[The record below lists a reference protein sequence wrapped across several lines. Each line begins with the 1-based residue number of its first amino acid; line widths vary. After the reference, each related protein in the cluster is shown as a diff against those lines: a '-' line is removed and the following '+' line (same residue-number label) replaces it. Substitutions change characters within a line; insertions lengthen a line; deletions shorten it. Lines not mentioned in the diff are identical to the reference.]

1 MAIRILIADDHAVIR
16 AGLRT
21 ILKAEPDL
29 EVVGEAA
36 DGREALRLAGEL
48 RPDIILMDIS
58 MPVPAGGGIET
69 TRRLRDSLPDA
80 RVLIL
85 TVHEDEG
92 LLQEAIRAGA
102 AGYIVKRAAEAELVS
117 AIRAVWR
124 GDMYVHPAMT
134 RILLRDLAVQPTLN
148 KQGSPESLTPR
159 EIDILRLLAKGHTNR
174 QIADALH
181 LSVRTVEGHRANLMS
196 KLELHSRVELTSFA
210 EEHNLLD

>member
-36 DGREALRLAGEL
+36 DGREALRLASEL

-80 RVLIL
+80 CVLIL

-134 RILLRDLAVQPTLN
+134 RLLLKDLAVQPTLN

-159 EIDILRLLAKGHTNR
+159 EMDILRLLAKGHTNR

-196 KLELHSRVELTSFA
+196 KLELHSRVELTSYA
-210 EEHNLLD
+210 EEHGLLE

>member
-1 MAIRILIADDHAVIR
+1 MPIRILITDDHAVIR

-36 DGREALRLAGEL
+36 DGREALRLASEL
-48 RPDIILMDIS
+48 HPDIILMDIS
-58 MPVPAGGGIET
+58 MPTPAGGGIET
-69 TRRLRDSLPDA
+69 TRRLRDSLPDV
-80 RVLIL
+80 RVLVL

-92 LLQEAIRAGA
+92 LLQEAVRAGA

-117 AIRAVWR
+117 AVRTVWR

-134 RILLRDLAVQPTLN
+134 RILLKDLAVQPTLN
-148 KQGSPESLTPR
+148 KRGSLESLTPR
-159 EIDILRLLAKGHTNR
+159 EMDVLRLLAKGHTNR
-174 QIADALH
+174 QIADALNV
-181 LSVRTVEGHRANLMS
+181 SVRTVEGHRANLMS

>member
-1 MAIRILIADDHAVIR
+1 MPIRILIADDHAVIR

-36 DGREALRLAGEL
+36 DGRQALRLAGEL

-58 MPVPAGGGIET
+58 MPTPAGGGIET

-92 LLQEAIRAGA
+92 LLQEAVRAGA

-117 AIRAVWR
+117 AVRAVWR

-134 RILLRDLAVQPTLN
+134 RTLLKDLVVQATRN

-159 EIDILRLLAKGHTNR
+159 EIDVLRLLAKGHTNR
-174 QIADALH
+174 QISDALH

-196 KLELHSRVELTSFA
+196 KLGLHGRVELTSYA
-210 EEHNLLD
+210 EEHGLLE